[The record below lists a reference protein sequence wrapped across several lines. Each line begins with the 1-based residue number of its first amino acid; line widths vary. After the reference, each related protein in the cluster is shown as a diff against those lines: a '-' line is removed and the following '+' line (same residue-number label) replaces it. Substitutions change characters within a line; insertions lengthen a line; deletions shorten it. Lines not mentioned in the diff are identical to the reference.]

1 MIYAFRVEAGQR
13 CMCCWGKKRKN
24 VARLEAL
31 EQAGKCRKAGKLGHG
46 TGEKEKATTE
56 IVLGAIFES

>member
-1 MIYAFRVEAGQR
+1 
-13 CMCCWGKKRKN
+13 MCCWGKKRKN

-46 TGEKEKATTE
+46 TGEKEQATTE